1 MGDEVEPAEI
11 FAISESTL
19 KKKIRLDGCQVA
31 DWIVGERAKGRA
43 TETNSQ
49 LDYICSSRAL
59 TITKP
64 K

>member
-19 KKKIRLDGCQVA
+19 KKTIRLDGCQVA

-43 TETNSQ
+43 TETEQSARLHLFLKGFNH
-49 LDYICSSRAL
+49 Y
-59 TITKP
+59 
-64 K
+64 